1 MRLNRIVRRGSLY
14 LPYIFNNGSNV
25 LGHYRAM
32 NAALAT
38 TSGVPAAASIWFSGI
53 YGGPN
58 LAVITRFAMAV
69 ELTTAKAVASPFDFS
84 LFLFRGATGKASG
97 TGTVVMSLSGQ
108 QMRPNMASTQW
119 ANGANGEMRTIGGS
133 LTAGCAAATGKTNS
147 ASPIGGAVFNPIY
160 STTATGT
167 ATALPV
173 GANVGSPAFQDL
185 YVLQPGVSHPPVL
198 GTNDGLELQ
207 RITAGAT
214 SADISCLFLIEWAE
228 VLNL

>member
-1 MRLNRIVRRGSLY
+1 MAIY
-14 LPYIFNNGSNV
+14 LPYIFNNNNTV

-32 NAALAT
+32 NPALAT
-38 TSGVPAAASIWFSGI
+38 TSGVPAANSIWWSGI

-69 ELTTAKAVASPFDFS
+69 EVTTAKAVASPFDFAMY
-84 LFLFRGATGKASG
+84 LFRGATGKASG
-97 TGTVVMSLSGQ
+97 TGTVVLTLGGQ
-108 QMRPNMASTQW
+108 QMRPNMAPTQW
-119 ANGANGEMRTIGGS
+119 SNGSNGEMRTIGGS
-133 LTAGCAAATGKTNS
+133 LTAGIVAATGKANS
-147 ASPIGGAVFNPIY
+147 SSPIGGAVFNPIY

-185 YVLQPGVSHPPVL
+185 YTLQPGVTHPITL
-198 GTNDGLELQ
+198 GTNDGLEVQ

-214 SADISCLFLIEWAE
+214 TADISCLFLLEWAE
-228 VLNL
+228 CLSL